1 MGYYPLFASVAE
13 AGILT
18 NPQMNADAMTQVLRM
33 PLVEVMTV
41 VEYKKALNS

>member
-1 MGYYPLFASVAE
+1 
-13 AGILT
+13 
-18 NPQMNADAMTQVLRM
+18 MNADAMTQVLRM